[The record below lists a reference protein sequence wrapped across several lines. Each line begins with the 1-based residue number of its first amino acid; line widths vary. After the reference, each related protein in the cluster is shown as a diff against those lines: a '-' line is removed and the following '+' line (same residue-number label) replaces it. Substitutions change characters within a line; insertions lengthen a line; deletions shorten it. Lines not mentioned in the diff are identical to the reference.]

1 MKSTFDII
9 GTIYYNNKW
18 KTYITY
24 MKGDLIMTLDEIK
37 VVGIAGAGTMGA
49 SMAQIFAQYG
59 YTVIIY
65 DAFEAGLER
74 GKHLVEI
81 NQASLVEAGDITAE
95 QSAEIKTKLSFTGDI
110 NGLKDCDII
119 VESVL
124 ERLDVK
130 QDFWVKAEA
139 VVSPDCILATNTS
152 GLSINKIFANCKDK
166 TRACGMHWFNPP
178 HIVPLIEVINN
189 DETKQE
195 IADTVYQLS
204 LKIGKKPIY
213 VKKDALGFIGNRI
226 QAAIL
231 REAVYIVE
239 QGIGD
244 YKDVDG
250 AMKYGLGFRYACLG
264 KLLTRVVLMFIIT
277 SLHIFGKTFQT
288 LSIHQVNSKQFTRLA
303 TTVLRQAKASMI
315 TAVTRLIRLSKLVTL
330 CTLQWLN
337 ATQQVLVKHTATRT
351 NISSL

>member
-1 MKSTFDII
+1 
-9 GTIYYNNKW
+9 
-18 KTYITY
+18 
-24 MKGDLIMTLDEIK
+24 
-37 VVGIAGAGTMGA
+37 
-49 SMAQIFAQYG
+49 
-59 YTVIIY
+59 
-65 DAFEAGLER
+65 
-74 GKHLVEI
+74 
-81 NQASLVEAGDITAE
+81 
-95 QSAEIKTKLSFTGDI
+95 
-110 NGLKDCDII
+110 
-119 VESVL
+119 
-124 ERLDVK
+124 
-130 QDFWVKAEA
+130 
-139 VVSPDCILATNTS
+139 
-152 GLSINKIFANCKDK
+152 
-166 TRACGMHWFNPP
+166 MHWFNPP

-264 KLLTRVVLMFIIT
+264 PCEVVDQGGLDVHH
-277 SLHIFGKTFQT
+277 HIATYLWEDLSDAKYPSGKFEAIYQ
-288 LSIHQVNSKQFTRLA
+288 LA

-315 TAVTRLIRLSKLVTL
+315 TAVTRLIRLSKLVML

-337 ATQQVLVKHTATRT
+337 ATQQVLVKHTTART
-351 NISSL
+351 NISRL

>member
-1 MKSTFDII
+1 
-9 GTIYYNNKW
+9 
-18 KTYITY
+18 
-24 MKGDLIMTLDEIK
+24 MTLDEIK

-110 NGLKDCDII
+110 NDLKDCDII

-264 KLLTRVVLMFIIT
+264 PCEVVDQGGLDVHH
-277 SLHIFGKTFQT
+277 HIATYLWEDLSDAKYPSGEFEAIYQAGNYGVKTGKGFYDY
-288 LSIHQVNSKQFTRLA
+288 SGDKADKAIEARDAMYLA
-303 TTVLRQAKASMI
+303 MAKFNP
-315 TAVTRLIRLSKLVTL
+315 TGVGEEHGYE
-330 CTLQWLN
+330 N
-337 ATQQVLVKHTATRT
+337 
-351 NISSL
+351 